1 MKQITFLPPALIAV
15 ALLLL
20 ASPAAEARSTYGVA
34 GPRGAAV
41 VGNDRA
47 VAVTRR
53 GVAVAGPNGVAV
65 ARRGVAVA
73 PRAVVVTPGPIV
85 VAPRPIVVAPRPIV
99 VAPLPVGYIR
109 VVPAGYRTVVY
120 RGYTCQYVGGVYYRP
135 VMYQG
140 TTVYVTID

>member
-1 MKQITFLPPALIAV
+1 MKPITLPPPAFLAV
-15 ALLLL
+15 TLLLL
-20 ASPAAEARSTYGVA
+20 ANPAAEARSTYGVA

-41 VGNDRA
+41 VGPDRA

-53 GVAVAGPNGVAV
+53 GVAVAGPQGTAV
-65 ARRGVAVA
+65 ARRPVAVA
-73 PRAVVVTPGPIV
+73 PRPV
-85 VAPRPIVVAPRPIV
+85 V

-120 RGYTCQYVGGVYYRP
+120 RGYPCRYVGGVYYRP

>member
-1 MKQITFLPPALIAV
+1 MNNHLMKPITFLPPAFIAV
-15 ALLLL
+15 TLLLL
-20 ASPAAEARSTYGVA
+20 ASPASEARSTYGVA

-65 ARRGVAVA
+65 TRRPVAVA
-73 PRAVVVTPGPIV
+73 PRPV
-85 VAPRPIVVAPRPIV
+85 V

-120 RGYTCQYVGGVYYRP
+120 RGYPCRYVGGVYYRP

>member
-1 MKQITFLPPALIAV
+1 MNNHLMKPITFLPPAFIAV
-15 ALLLL
+15 TLLLL
-20 ASPAAEARSTYGVA
+20 ASPASEARSTYGVA

-85 VAPRPIVVAPRPIV
+85 VAPRPIVVAP
-99 VAPLPVGYIR
+99 LPVGYIR

>member
-1 MKQITFLPPALIAV
+1 MKQITFLPPAVVAV

-65 ARRGVAVA
+65 TRRPVAVA
-73 PRAVVVTPGPIV
+73 PRPV
-85 VAPRPIVVAPRPIV
+85 V

-120 RGYTCQYVGGVYYRP
+120 RGYPCRYVGGVYYRP

>member
-1 MKQITFLPPALIAV
+1 MKQITFLPPALVAV

-20 ASPAAEARSTYGVA
+20 ASPASEARSTYGVA

-73 PRAVVVTPGPIV
+73 PRAVVVTPGPV
-85 VAPRPIVVAPRPIV
+85 V
-99 VAPLPVGYIR
+99 VAPLPAGYIR
-109 VVPAGYRTVVY
+109 VVPTGYRTVVY

>member
-1 MKQITFLPPALIAV
+1 MKPITLPPPAFLAV
-15 ALLLL
+15 TLLLL
-20 ASPAAEARSTYGVA
+20 ANPAAEARSTYGVA

-41 VGNDRA
+41 VGPDRSD
-47 VAVTRR
+47 AVTRR
-53 GVAVAGPNGVAV
+53 GVAVTGPQGTAV
-65 ARRGVAVA
+65 ARRPVAVA
-73 PRAVVVTPGPIV
+73 PRPV
-85 VAPRPIVVAPRPIV
+85 V

-120 RGYTCQYVGGVYYRP
+120 RGYPCRYVGGVYYRP

>member
-85 VAPRPIVVAPRPIV
+85 VAPRPIVVAP
-99 VAPLPVGYIR
+99 LPVGYIR

>member
-1 MKQITFLPPALIAV
+1 MKPITFLPPAFIAV
-15 ALLLL
+15 TLLLL
-20 ASPAAEARSTYGVA
+20 ASPASEARSTYGVA

-65 ARRGVAVA
+65 TRRPVAVA
-73 PRAVVVTPGPIV
+73 PRPV
-85 VAPRPIVVAPRPIV
+85 V

-120 RGYTCQYVGGVYYRP
+120 RGYPCRYVGGVYYRP

>member
-1 MKQITFLPPALIAV
+1 MTNHFMKPITLPPPAFLAV
-15 ALLLL
+15 TLLLL
-20 ASPAAEARSTYGVA
+20 ANPAAEARSTYGVA

-41 VGNDRA
+41 VGPDRA

-53 GVAVAGPNGVAV
+53 GVAVTGPQGTAV
-65 ARRGVAVA
+65 ARRPVAVA
-73 PRAVVVTPGPIV
+73 PRPV
-85 VAPRPIVVAPRPIV
+85 V

-120 RGYTCQYVGGVYYRP
+120 RGYPCRYVGGVYYRP

>member
-1 MKQITFLPPALIAV
+1 MKPITLPPPTFIAV
-15 ALLLL
+15 TLLLL
-20 ASPAAEARSTYGVA
+20 ANPAAEARSTYGVA

-41 VGNDRA
+41 VGPDRA

-53 GVAVAGPNGVAV
+53 GVAVAGPQGTAV
-65 ARRGVAVA
+65 ARRPVAVA
-73 PRAVVVTPGPIV
+73 PRP
-85 VAPRPIVVAPRPIV
+85 VA

-120 RGYTCQYVGGVYYRP
+120 RGYPCRYVGGVYYRP

>member
-1 MKQITFLPPALIAV
+1 MKQITFLPPAVVAV

-85 VAPRPIVVAPRPIV
+85 VAPRPIVVAP
-99 VAPLPVGYIR
+99 LPVGYIR

>member
-1 MKQITFLPPALIAV
+1 MKQITFLPPAVVAV

-20 ASPAAEARSTYGVA
+20 ASPAAEARSAYGVA

-73 PRAVVVTPGPIV
+73 PRAVVVTPS
-85 VAPRPIVVAPRPIV
+85 PIVVAPRPIV

>member
-1 MKQITFLPPALIAV
+1 MTNHFMKPITLPPPAFLAV
-15 ALLLL
+15 TLLLL
-20 ASPAAEARSTYGVA
+20 ANPAAEARSTYGVA

-41 VGNDRA
+41 VGPDRA

-53 GVAVAGPNGVAV
+53 GVAVAGPQGTAV
-65 ARRGVAVA
+65 ARRPVAVA
-73 PRAVVVTPGPIV
+73 PRPV
-85 VAPRPIVVAPRPIV
+85 V

-120 RGYTCQYVGGVYYRP
+120 RGYPCRYVGGVYYRP

>member
-1 MKQITFLPPALIAV
+1 MKQITFLPPAVVAV

-73 PRAVVVTPGPIV
+73 PRAVVVTPS
-85 VAPRPIVVAPRPIV
+85 PIVVAPRPIV

>member
-1 MKQITFLPPALIAV
+1 MKPITLPPPAFLAV
-15 ALLLL
+15 TLLLL
-20 ASPAAEARSTYGVA
+20 ANPAAEARSTYGVA

-41 VGNDRA
+41 VGPDRA

-53 GVAVAGPNGVAV
+53 GVAVTGPQGTAV
-65 ARRGVAVA
+65 ARRPVAVA
-73 PRAVVVTPGPIV
+73 PRPV
-85 VAPRPIVVAPRPIV
+85 V

-120 RGYTCQYVGGVYYRP
+120 RGYPCRYVGGVYYRP

>member
-1 MKQITFLPPALIAV
+1 MKPITLPPPAFIAV
-15 ALLLL
+15 TLLLL
-20 ASPAAEARSTYGVA
+20 ANPAAEARSTYGVA

-41 VGNDRA
+41 VGPDRA

-53 GVAVAGPNGVAV
+53 GVAVAGPQGTAV
-65 ARRGVAVA
+65 ARRPVA
-73 PRAVVVTPGPIV
+73 
-85 VAPRPIVVAPRPIV
+85 

-120 RGYTCQYVGGVYYRP
+120 RGYPCRYVGGVYYRP

>member
-1 MKQITFLPPALIAV
+1 MKPTTLPPPAFLAV
-15 ALLLL
+15 TLLLL

-41 VGNDRA
+41 VGPDRA

-53 GVAVAGPNGVAV
+53 GVAVAGPQGTAV

-73 PRAVVVTPGPIV
+73 PRAVVV
-85 VAPRPIVVAPRPIV
+85 APRPVV

-120 RGYTCQYVGGVYYRP
+120 RGYPCRYVGGVYYRP

>member
-1 MKQITFLPPALIAV
+1 MKQITFLPPAVVAV

-20 ASPAAEARSTYGVA
+20 ANPAAEARSTYGVA

-85 VAPRPIVVAPRPIV
+85 VAPRPIVVAP
-99 VAPLPVGYIR
+99 LPVGYIR